1 MFNKIHGMK
10 VEKILK
16 RFMKESGIYN
26 MALFRD
32 TSLFMNAFD
41 EAFVPF
47 NSFRWDTTKQGYNFW
62 YDKSLHWLA
71 YLYYN
76 VENIDNNEILRFN
89 LTNKA
94 FYNAIG
100 DLLDCYKS
108 DYELDENLD
117 GIEAVKALKK
127 ILTASQNVTDG
138 VDIYQK

>member
-1 MFNKIHGMK
+1 MK

-16 RFMKESGIYN
+16 RFMKESRIYN

-32 TSLFMNAFD
+32 TSSFMNTFVD
-41 EAFVPF
+41 AFVPF

-76 VENIDNNEILRFN
+76 VENIDNNEILRFG

-94 FYNAIG
+94 FYYSIG

-108 DYELDENLD
+108 DDELGEDLNK
-117 GIEAVKALKK
+117 IEVVKTLKK
-127 ILTASQNVTDG
+127 ILTELQNANDD
-138 VDIYQK
+138 VDVYQK